1 MIVEAAA
8 IDTTRYTMQYE
19 LLRAQVFG
27 TANDMGPRRGIG
39 LAVLLREG
47 MPGWLKAV
55 DAVMRTSPVLQ
66 ATNSPRGDEQP
77 ALRHSIEP
85 VSPWHAQL
93 HDVIKLLASLVL
105 STRFLA
111 ELSHTGRDR
120 SCL

>member
-1 MIVEAAA
+1 VIAEAAA

-27 TANDMGPRRGIG
+27 TANDMGLRRGIG
-39 LAVLLREG
+39 HAVLLREG

-55 DAVMRTSPVLQ
+55 DAVMFASPVLQ
-66 ATNSPRGDEQP
+66 ATNSPRSDEQP
-77 ALRHSIEP
+77 VLRHSSEP
-85 VSPWHAQL
+85 VTPWHAQL

-105 STRFLA
+105 STRYFA
-111 ELSHTGRDR
+111 EVSPTGRDR

>member
-55 DAVMRTSPVLQ
+55 DAVMRASPVLQ

-120 SCL
+120 

>member
-1 MIVEAAA
+1 MIAEAEA
-8 IDTTRYTMQYE
+8 IDSTRYTMQYE

-55 DAVMRTSPVLQ
+55 DAVMRAAPVLP

-85 VSPWHAQL
+85 VSPWRAQL
-93 HDVIKLLASLVL
+93 HDVIQLLASLVL
-105 STRFLA
+105 STRFFA
-111 ELSHTGRDR
+111 EVPHTGRDR